1 VSSGASEVKAAEHRA
16 LSLEPTSA
24 LLNRLKAGE
33 MAARDVLLSRYL
45 LPLRRWAHGRL
56 PDVARD
62 LLDTDDVVQD
72 TLLRTLS
79 HLDDITANGDGAF
92 LAYLRRALLN
102 RIRDHLRRLRRRP
115 VRETLKDNYFDEKPS
130 PLEIA
135 IGRETLAKYDEAMLH
150 LPDAQQEAVMLRLE
164 MGCSYEE
171 IARYLGCRTANTARM
186 MVARAMLRLA
196 TSMKAANGRPG

>member
-1 VSSGASEVKAAEHRA
+1 MSPGASGAKAPEHRA
-16 LSLEPTSA
+16 LSLESTSA
-24 LLNRLKAGE
+24 LLSRLKTGE

-45 LPLRRWAHGRL
+45 LPLPGWAHGRL

-72 TLLRTLS
+72 TLLRALS

-92 LAYLRRALLN
+92 LAYLRQALLN

-115 VRETLKDNYFDEKPS
+115 AREALKDSYFDEKPS

-135 IGRETLAKYDEAMLH
+135 IGRETLAKYDAAMLH
-150 LPDAQQEAVMLRLE
+150 LPHPQQEAVMLRLE

-196 TSMKAANGRPG
+196 TAMKVANGKPG